1 LWAVRKGERRLSCIA
16 VYLATGV
23 DVRMLEDGDVRRTQL
38 VPDGPQAE
46 ALAEYWRTKAVT
58 LGWA

>member
-1 LWAVRKGERRLSCIA
+1 MQKAERRLSCCA

-38 VPDGPQAE
+38 VRDGPQAE
-46 ALAEYWRTKAVT
+46 ALAEDWHGKALA
-58 LGWA
+58 LGWG